1 MSSRR
6 ETTISHYD
14 NKGAFGIVIETESQG
29 PILLET
35 EGDQSSRDA
44 AMARVKSA
52 FGGRPLRWCLV
63 RLVPVCGNELLLLDM
78 QRLQSKEDEE

>member
-6 ETTISHYD
+6 EIKIDAYD
-14 NKGAFGIVIETESQG
+14 RAGAFGLVIETPNQA

-35 EGDQSSRDA
+35 EGDQSSYEA
-44 AMARVKSA
+44 AMGRVTRA
-52 FGGRPLRWCLV
+52 FGGQPLRWCLV

-78 QRLQSKEDEE
+78 QRLQIKDEEA

>member
-6 ETTISHYD
+6 EIKIDTYD
-14 NKGAFGIVIETESQG
+14 RAGVFGLVIETESQP

-35 EGDQSSRDA
+35 EGDQSSREA
-44 AMARVKSA
+44 AMGRVKQA
-52 FGGRPLRWCLV
+52 FGGRHLRWCLV

-78 QRLQSKEDEE
+78 QRLQIKDEEA

>member
-6 ETTISHYD
+6 ETTVSHYD
-14 NKGAFGIVIETESQG
+14 NDGVFGLVIETAGQA

-35 EGDQSSRDA
+35 EGDQSSREA
-44 AMARVKSA
+44 AMGRVTQA
-52 FGGRPLRWCLV
+52 FGGKPLRWCLV

-78 QRLQSKEDEE
+78 QRLQIKEEEA

>member
-6 ETTISHYD
+6 ETTVSHYD
-14 NKGAFGIVIETESQG
+14 NDGVFGLVIETESQA

-35 EGDQSSRDA
+35 EGDQSSREA
-44 AMARVKSA
+44 AMGRVKQA

-78 QRLQSKEDEE
+78 QRLQIKDEEA

>member
-6 ETTISHYD
+6 EITVSRYD
-14 NKGAFGIVIETESQG
+14 NEGVFGLVIETESQA

-35 EGDQSSRDA
+35 EGDQSSREA
-44 AMARVKSA
+44 AMGRVKQA

-78 QRLQSKEDEE
+78 QRLQIKDEEA